1 MAYNSKKLLEV
12 LKDQIVDVPQ
22 RCEGYKEELARLLV
36 DVIHLERDHAIA
48 RRNVVR
54 DIADK
59 VNKRGMFLC
68 RSRSISDE

>member
-1 MAYNSKKLLEV
+1 MAYNSRKLLEV

-36 DVIHLERDHAIA
+36 GVMHLERDHATA
-48 RRNVVR
+48 RRSVVR

-59 VNKRGMFLC
+59 VHQTGIFLY
-68 RSRSISDE
+68 RSRSASDE